1 MLFKTS
7 VSRMDLQKE
16 RRKKYRR
23 RWMSISRAVNKD
35 LHAASNNANCTTS
48 SDDDEAQG
56 RDFSQNK
63 SVGTCGLGQEFIES
77 SSFPNINMNQDLS
90 DDSDSSVPMNQNED
104 IINEEWNWDMID
116 QHIEITDS
124 EDEGEGDSSTI
135 LTDLSE
141 WATENLIKQN
151 ALDKLL
157 KILIKNGHKNLPS
170 TARTLLQ
177 TKRHID
183 TQVVSDM
190 EYYNFGLEKGL
201 KTNLEKYPCE
211 LISQVNR
218 VEISLNIDGLPLFKS
233 SKKALWPVLCGINLK
248 PMKVF
253 AVTLTLG
260 TSKPQSLDFLNEVIN
275 ELDILLQRGIMLN
288 EKHIDIGLKCIV
300 CDAPAK
306 AMIKGVKLY
315 SGYCGCDRCGQ
326 RGVWKGRMTY
336 PEIENLPYR
345 TDLSFRNQTQP
356 EHHRTRSPFC
366 DLPIDMIKSFPIDYM
381 HQACLGVMKRLLLLW
396 MRGKK
401 KETKIS
407 FGHIE
412 EISTRLVQLSKF
424 IPKKFARKPRG
435 LDEIDYWKATE
446 YRQFLLYTG
455 KLVLK
460 GVLKKELYEHF
471 LSFSVAMTILVS
483 PVLVENYVEY
493 AKELLVYFVSQA
505 QILYGEEILVY
516 NVHSMVH
523 LADDAKEYGC
533 LDNCAAF
540 SFENHMQHL
549 KKMIR
554 SGKNPLSQIIK
565 RISELENL
573 QSKKVETVIPNI
585 CNKKPNN
592 AFVLNNHTC
601 CEVVGEINGG
611 KSILCRVYSR
621 GEAIFNMP
629 CDSRII
635 GGYRFEKRFSQMK
648 MLDVGLLNR
657 QAIEINKDVD
667 LHVTFLAILH
677 DF

>member
-1 MLFKTS
+1 
-7 VSRMDLQKE
+7 
-16 RRKKYRR
+16 
-23 RWMSISRAVNKD
+23 
-35 LHAASNNANCTTS
+35 
-48 SDDDEAQG
+48 
-56 RDFSQNK
+56 
-63 SVGTCGLGQEFIES
+63 
-77 SSFPNINMNQDLS
+77 
-90 DDSDSSVPMNQNED
+90 
-104 IINEEWNWDMID
+104 
-116 QHIEITDS
+116 
-124 EDEGEGDSSTI
+124 
-135 LTDLSE
+135 
-141 WATENLIKQN
+141 
-151 ALDKLL
+151 
-157 KILIKNGHKNLPS
+157 
-170 TARTLLQ
+170 
-177 TKRHID
+177 
-183 TQVVSDM
+183 
-190 EYYNFGLEKGL
+190 
-201 KTNLEKYPCE
+201 
-211 LISQVNR
+211 
-218 VEISLNIDGLPLFKS
+218 
-233 SKKALWPVLCGINLK
+233 
-248 PMKVF
+248 MKVF

-288 EKHIDIGLKCIV
+288 EKHINIGLKCIV
-300 CDAPAK
+300 CDDAPAK

-345 TDLSFRNQTQP
+345 TDLSFRSQTQP
-356 EHHRTRSPFC
+356 EHHRTRSPLC

-381 HQACLGVMKRLLLLW
+381 HQACLGVMKRLLLIW

-401 KETKIS
+401 KETKIL

-505 QILYGEEILVY
+505 EYLYGEEILVY

-554 SGKNPLSQIIK
+554 SGKNLLSQIVK
-565 RISELENL
+565 RISELDNL

-601 CEVVGEINGG
+601 CEVVGARKESEINGD

-635 GGYRFEKRFSQMK
+635 GGYKFQKRYSQMK
-648 MLDVGLLNR
+648 MLDVRLLNQPACWWPFNNQSAR
-657 QAIEINKDVD
+657 AGKGEVPDEERWMIYSVRIFASTDSFEMAVMKSKLALDTSNVESEDQGETQTNSPVNVQPVQTNSPVNVQPVQPKSRTIKRPQKYDSIPDEDSDHEDEPPCSSKKVSILPVPPMLSPLNRSLTGENTRPSTSSTSTMRFCTSSSLAALSPEITRPLTLSPAVD
-667 LHVTFLAILH
+667 WSPLHTSKLVAT
-677 DF
+677 